1 MGSIIVLNIELS
13 AIESFLKM
21 TIDSANKEY
30 RKIKKQSEAGAF
42 SHYDDEA
49 NAYFVPEM
57 WEEIALKSTLGELN
71 ALVEWEL
78 QNLASKTFHDKNTKT
93 KSILSRKLFDLKF
106 GEIIKLIQD
115 YYKIKIEDI
124 TCYADV
130 KRIRDKVNAFKH
142 RKGYKDIRRDTYTSI
157 PEQHEVSRNEGF
169 QSIEAVRTFIK
180 DIWAKT
186 IK

>member
-1 MGSIIVLNIELS
+1 
-13 AIESFLKM
+13 M

-42 SHYDDEA
+42 PHYDDEA

-78 QNLASKTFHDKNTKT
+78 QNLAGKAFHENNIKT
-93 KSILSRKLFDLKF
+93 KSKRSRELFDLKF
-106 GEIIKLIQD
+106 GEIIKLIQG
-115 YYKIKIEDI
+115 YYKINIEDI
-124 TCYADV
+124 ESCADV

-142 RKGYKDIRRDTYTSI
+142 RKGYKDMRRDTYTSI
-157 PEQHEVSRNEGF
+157 PEQHEVSRTEGF
-169 QSIEAVRTFIK
+169 ESIKAVRTFIK

-186 IK
+186 KEA